1 MSHVMTRDD
10 DARLGASPV
19 RADLR
24 GRIGWICQAIRIAA
38 LVWIA
43 WIVVVMIMFWSDRA
57 TMLANYGRFLGLDLS
72 AVSPVRYA
80 FGFAF
85 ALIDCVVVAGVA
97 FCLWQLATTYLA
109 GRVFTVDA
117 ALWLRRTGLGA
128 MAAVIVD
135 VICRV
140 AISGIFTGR
149 LVLGPAQGLFITPE
163 DLLYL
168 IVALFLFSLAY
179 VFKAAAELADD
190 HAQIV

>member
-10 DARLGASPV
+10 DARLTAPP
-19 RADLR
+19 ACPDLR
-24 GRIGWICQAIRIAA
+24 RRIGWICQTIRVGA

-43 WIVVVMIMFWSDRA
+43 WIVAVMVLFWGDRA
-57 TMLANYGRFLGLDLS
+57 TMLEHYGRFLGLDLT
-72 AVSPVRYA
+72 AVTPTRYA
-80 FGFAF
+80 LGFAL
-85 ALIDCVVVAGVA
+85 ALIDCAVVGGVA
-97 FCLWQLATTYLA
+97 FCLWQLATTYLS

-128 MAAVIVD
+128 IAAVIVD
-135 VICRV
+135 VICRL
-140 AISGIFTGR
+140 AISSIFAGR
-149 LVLGPAQGLFITPE
+149 LVLVPAQGLFITPE

-179 VFKAAAELADD
+179 IFKAAAELADD